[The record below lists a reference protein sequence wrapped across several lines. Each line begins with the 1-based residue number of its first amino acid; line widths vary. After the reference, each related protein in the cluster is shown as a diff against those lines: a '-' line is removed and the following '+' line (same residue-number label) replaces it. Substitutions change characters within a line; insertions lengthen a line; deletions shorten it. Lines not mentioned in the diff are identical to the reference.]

1 MTSWPKSTLRERSVM
16 ARSSELKATKDH
28 QPAEAPVPS
37 WQKDSVDRSLR
48 NARARAQ
55 ARSDRFVAA
64 AIELLGERDESDFTI
79 QDVVD
84 KSNMSQ
90 RTLLYLFRW
99 QR

>member
-48 NARARAQ
+48 NARARPGPQ
-55 ARSDRFVAA
+55 
-64 AIELLGERDESDFTI
+64 
-79 QDVVD
+79 
-84 KSNMSQ
+84 
-90 RTLLYLFRW
+90 
-99 QR
+99 